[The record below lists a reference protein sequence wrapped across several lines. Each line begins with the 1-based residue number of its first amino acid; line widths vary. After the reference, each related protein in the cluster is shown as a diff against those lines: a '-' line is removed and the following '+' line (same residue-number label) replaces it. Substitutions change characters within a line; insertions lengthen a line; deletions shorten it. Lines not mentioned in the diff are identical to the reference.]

1 MAIGVAT
8 TSGARGTRTKTV
20 AEYLAAAPADKRAAL
35 LKIRKTIKVAAPK
48 ASESLSYGVIGFKH
62 NGKPLIYLGYAKGH
76 CALSGS
82 TGHFIDAHDA
92 ALKGYDVSKGTIRFP
107 AAKPPPSRLV
117 TKMIK
122 ARIADI
128 EAATT

>member
-1 MAIGVAT
+1 MP
-8 TSGARGTRTKTV
+8 KTV

-35 LKIRKTIKVAAPK
+35 KKLRTTITVAAPK

-76 CALSGS
+76 CALYGS
-82 TGHFIDAHDA
+82 TGHFVAAHGA
-92 ALKGYDVSKGTIRFP
+92 ALAGYEVSKGTIRFP

-117 TKMIK
+117 TKMVR
-122 ARIADI
+122 ARLAEIDQG
-128 EAATT
+128 TT